1 MSKAIIKSLVYSRPE
16 VKDLAD
22 QLRAHPNAYEP
33 PVNHYFL
40 DGMYCRE
47 AFAVAGTLGVGATH
61 TKGCFNL
68 LIEGTMTVSNGDKE
82 VVLKAPQIFIGGA
95 GSEKIVYAVTDVIW
109 VNVFRTDA
117 TTVEEAEKELFVEN
131 IYKEK

>member
-1 MSKAIIKSLVYSRPE
+1 MSKAIIKSLVASRPE
-16 VKDLAD
+16 VKDLAK
-22 QLRAHPNAYEP
+22 QLMAHPNVYEP

-47 AFAVAGTLGVGATH
+47 TLVVAGTIGVGATH
-61 TKGCFNL
+61 KTASFNL
-68 LIEGTMTVSNGDKE
+68 LIEGTIVVSNGETE
-82 VVLKAPQIFIGGA
+82 VVLKAPQIFIGSA
-95 GSEKIVYAVTDVIW
+95 GVQKNGYMLTDVIW
-109 VNVFRTDA
+109 VNVFRTDT